1 MRKQEFLDE
10 LAPNLS
16 LLPLE
21 ERLRWLRFYEEIID
35 DGLEDGLEED
45 EIITTFGNPLVVASR
60 IWDESGRALPAD
72 ERTQVKPVKAMKVA
86 KPHRGS
92 LGKKIAYWATSV
104 IWIPLAIAA
113 LSIVFA
119 LWVSASAIV
128 ASLWVIFA
136 ALTLCIP
143 LSVGF
148 LIFMISTGSA
158 PSVLF
163 NLGTL
168 FAALGLAILSFY
180 VSYALTRPFKR
191 LTLRLWTVTTRQVKR
206 IATYPFDKR
215 DDPAPVAPHDSWSLI
230 ICDTAR

>member
-10 LAPNLS
+10 LARNLS

-35 DGLEDGLEED
+35 DGLEDGLDED
-45 EIITTFGNPLVVASR
+45 EIIASFGNPLVVASR

-72 ERTQVKPVKAMKVA
+72 EKTQVKPVKAMKVA
-86 KPHRGS
+86 KQRRGS
-92 LGKKIAYWATSV
+92 LGKKIAYWTTSV
-104 IWIPLAIAA
+104 IWVPLAIVA

-119 LWVSASAIV
+119 LWVSAAAIV
-128 ASLWVIFA
+128 ASLWVVFA

-148 LIFMISTGSA
+148 VIFMVSTGSV

-168 FAALGLAILSFY
+168 FAVIGLAILSFY
-180 VSYALTRPFKR
+180 ASYALTCLFKNF
-191 LTLRLWTVTTRQVKR
+191 TLRLWNVAARRVKR
-206 IATYPFDKR
+206 IATYPFDKG
-215 DDPAPVAPHDSWSLI
+215 DDPAPAVSNDSWSLI

>member
-10 LAPNLS
+10 LARNLS

-21 ERLRWLRFYEEIID
+21 ERSRWLRFYEEIID
-35 DGLEDGLEED
+35 DGLEGGLDED
-45 EIITTFGNPLVVASR
+45 EIIASFGNPLAVASR

-72 ERTQVKPVKAMKVA
+72 EKRSIKPVKAPNIT

-113 LSIVFA
+113 LCIVFA
-119 LWVSASAIV
+119 LWVSAAAIV
-128 ASLWVIFA
+128 ASLWVVFA

-148 LIFMISTGSA
+148 LIFTISTGSV

-168 FAALGLAILSFY
+168 FAAISLAILSFY
-180 VSYALTRPFKR
+180 ASYALTRLFKKF
-191 LTLRLWTVTTRQVKR
+191 TLRLWDVTARQVKR

-215 DDPAPVAPHDSWSLI
+215 NDPAPAAPHDSWSLI